1 MTGDS
6 GVTMQWLMEDA
17 VDARAGLSLARMTV
31 APGVTSPAH
40 RHPDCSEA
48 VHLLE
53 GQVEQ
58 RRGGDW
64 IALAPGETLLIPA
77 GDIHQTRNFGE
88 VTAVLMVAYSS
99 GARIYQPVDDSVA
112 AGASKG

>member
-1 MTGDS
+1 MSATVQAPAA

-53 GQVEQ
+53 GHVEQ
-58 RRGGDW
+58 RRGDDWVPLGPGD
-64 IALAPGETLLIPA
+64 TLLIPA
-77 GDIHQTRNFGE
+77 GAVHQTRNSGAE
-88 VTAVLMVAYSS
+88 TAILMVAYSS
-99 GARIYQPVDDSVA
+99 GARIYEPQD
-112 AGASKG
+112 